1 MYLIFIMEIP
11 YIEKSSLYKD
21 MTQLKQTDE
30 ICVNIVFQRL
40 LIKKTVQEYRT
51 ENGDEIKGLLTT
63 IRSDWTVALS
73 HEHP

>member
-40 LIKKTVQEYRT
+40 LIKKRSKNTVQKMGMKLKAFSPR
-51 ENGDEIKGLLTT
+51 
-63 IRSDWTVALS
+63 
-73 HEHP
+73 